1 MVANYTVAK
10 DVEAAIKSSGA
21 KQMVFL
27 TDFFGAAKQKVKVE
41 AEQGKMMVD
50 VAKANGIEYLVFLSV
65 ADLEPML
72 AFRLGKRVSA
82 PGVPVGFSRFVL
94 TIHHMQVHHFVAK
107 GEVEQHLKASGLRHS
122 ILRPVAFFENY
133 DDPANYNPLKRGSL
147 KFLTLDPCF
156 MVGTYDVGKAAA
168 AMLSDKEKWNGKTLT
183 CTSWKGTLKEA
194 AAALEAVSGTKTVG
208 SLAMPKFA
216 RSCFLSDLDAM
227 CVFFEDG
234 YPGTQCSVE
243 AFKAVVPDAL
253 DAEGW
258 FRYYGRFAD
267 GTPIAK
273 AA

>member
-1 MVANYTVAK
+1 MV
-10 DVEAAIKSSGA
+10 E
-21 KQMVFL
+21 
-27 TDFFGAAKQKVKVE
+27 E
-41 AEQGKMMVD
+41 
-50 VAKANGIEYLVFLSV
+50 
-65 ADLEPML
+65 
-72 AFRLGKRVSA
+72 
-82 PGVPVGFSRFVL
+82 
-94 TIHHMQVHHFVAK
+94 
-107 GEVEQHLKASGLRHS
+107 HLKASGLRHS
-122 ILRPVAFFENY
+122 ILRPVAFFENF
-133 DDPANYNPLKRGSL
+133 DDAANYNPLKRGSL
-147 KFLTLDPCF
+147 KFLTMDPCF
-156 MVGTYDVGKAAA
+156 LVGTYDVGKAAA

-183 CTSWKGTLKEA
+183 CTSWKGSLKEA

-258 FRYYGRFAD
+258 FRYYGHFAD

>member
-1 MVANYTVAK
+1 M
-10 DVEAAIKSSGA
+10 
-21 KQMVFL
+21 
-27 TDFFGAAKQKVKVE
+27 
-41 AEQGKMMVD
+41 
-50 VAKANGIEYLVFLSV
+50 
-65 ADLEPML
+65 
-72 AFRLGKRVSA
+72 RVSA
-82 PGVPVGFSRFVL
+82 AAVTMSTWPLAVTGIAWPLPGSAMF
-94 TIHHMQVHHFVAK
+94 TAT
-107 GEVEQHLKASGLRHS
+107 GL
-122 ILRPVAFFENY
+122 L
-133 DDPANYNPLKRGSL
+133 
-147 KFLTLDPCF
+147 
-156 MVGTYDVGKAAA
+156 AAA